1 MNGIQLADYAK
12 AQIGRPYWYGTF
24 GQIANTKL
32 LAEKAK
38 QYPKQ
43 YSAARQQKA
52 KDRGDIGQKV
62 HDCVGLYKGALWSK
76 GPDMPAEYHAA
87 QDISADGA
95 FKNATEKGPIGSMPE
110 IRGLGVYRKGH
121 VGIYIGG
128 GRVVQAKGFDYG
140 VIESDTE
147 GFTDWF
153 KYPDVDY
160 TDCEIVSPNPE
171 PVPEPA
177 ADPEPAPE
185 GKIYT
190 VVAGDTLTKIA
201 NACDPK
207 TTAAELGRI
216 NGIENLD
223 LIQIGQQI
231 RLPAGTEIAAAPEV
245 WIGIVNTVKDPLNV
259 RSGRGTQ
266 YPIVMENGKSKQ
278 LPKGSMVEIRGEAQN
293 GWHELADGSGFVS
306 ANFIVK

>member
-1 MNGIQLADYAK
+1 MNGIQLANYAK

-24 GQIANTKL
+24 GQIATEKL
-32 LAEKAK
+32 LAEKAA

-43 YSAARQQKA
+43 YSAARQKKA

-62 HDCVGLYKGALWSK
+62 HDCVGLYKGALWSEE
-76 GPDMPAEYHAA
+76 PNAPAKYNPA

-95 FKNATEKGPIGSMPE
+95 FKKAAQKGPIGSIPE
-110 IRGLGVYRKGH
+110 IVGLGVYRKGH

-140 VIESDTE
+140 TIESDTE

-153 KYPDVDY
+153 MYPEIDY
-160 TDCEIVSPNPE
+160 TDCELVTPQPE

-201 NACDPK
+201 NACSPK

-231 RLPAGTEIAAAPEV
+231 RLPAGTEIAAEAPI

-266 YPIVMENGKSKQ
+266 YPIIKQ
-278 LPKGSMVEIRGEAQN
+278 LAKGSMVELRGDAQD
-293 GWHELADGSGFVS
+293 GWHELADGSGYVS
-306 ANFIVK
+306 DKFIVN